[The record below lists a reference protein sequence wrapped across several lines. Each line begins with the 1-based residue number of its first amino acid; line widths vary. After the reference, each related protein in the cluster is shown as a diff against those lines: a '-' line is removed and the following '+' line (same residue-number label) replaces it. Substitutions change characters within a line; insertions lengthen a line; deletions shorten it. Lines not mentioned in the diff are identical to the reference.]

1 MAPVAGGHAGR
12 EALWSGGMPLLR
24 LIGFLLDLLLYPI
37 RVLRRGRGVA
47 EGTFVALTIDGAVAD
62 VVAKP
67 HFWEIRRHRT
77 VTLHE
82 IRQIVDHV
90 IVDDRVRGIVLTIKA
105 LAAGMATSVSLRA
118 QLARARAAGKE
129 VVVHLPL
136 GGGTKEVIVATAG
149 SKVFL
154 GPAAQLAALGFTTR
168 TRYVKSALDKAGIVP
183 EVYACGEYKSAG
195 ESLVRDS
202 MSDAQREQVGKL
214 LDGFDA
220 VLLDAIAE
228 GRGVSRERARSIVDG
243 GPYFG
248 EAAIEVGLA
257 DAVAYEDEIPALL
270 GLPRSGKPG
279 PITKGIVSAS
289 TYLALRTRLL
299 LRRITR
305 APIVAVIPVHGAIA
319 HASSPFGNFATDDKL
334 ARMVRLARLDRRVKG
349 VILHVD
355 SPGGSA
361 LASDRMHHEIVQL
374 AREKPVV
381 ACMANVAA
389 SGGYYVAAP
398 AHKIVCEAITI
409 TGSIGVVGARLTLE
423 PLMAKLGITT
433 ETVQRGARAGLLSSS
448 APLSEDERAALM
460 RELDATY
467 RTFVRVVAQGRKM
480 KVDEVEPLARG
491 RVYTG
496 EDAKAAGLVDV
507 LGGFEVALREL
518 RAMLPADIREEVEPH
533 VLRPR
538 RHPFPIM
545 EPPAEGEAGRRAASA
560 LLAALLP
567 MPERVIVELAATGDR
582 VLTLWTGGDAGS

>member
-1 MAPVAGGHAGR
+1 
-12 EALWSGGMPLLR
+12 MPLLR
-24 LIGFLLDLLLYPI
+24 LLGFLVDLLLYPV
-37 RVLRRGRGVA
+37 RVLRRGRLVA
-47 EGTFVALTIDGAVAD
+47 EGTFVTVKIDGAVAD
-62 VVAKP
+62 IVAKP
-67 HFWEIRRHRT
+67 HFWELRKAKT
-77 VTLHE
+77 VSLDE
-82 IRQIVDHV
+82 VREIVDHV
-90 IVDDRVRGIVLTIKA
+90 ILDPRVRGIIITIKS
-105 LAAGMATSVSLRA
+105 LAAGMATSVSLRDL
-118 QLARARAAGKE
+118 LARARAAGKE

-136 GGGTKEVIVATAG
+136 GGGSKEVLVATAG
-149 SKVFL
+149 SKVLL
-154 GPAAQLAALGFTTR
+154 GPAAQLAALGFATR
-168 TRYVKSALDKAGIVP
+168 TRYVKNALDKAGVVP

-202 MSDAQREQVGKL
+202 MSEAQREQVGKL
-214 LDGFDA
+214 LDGFDSA
-220 VLLDAIAE
+220 LLGAIAE

-270 GLPRSGKPG
+270 GLPRGDKPG
-279 PITKGIVSAS
+279 PVTKGMVDGG
-289 TYLALRTRLL
+289 TYLALRKRPL
-299 LRRITR
+299 LRRLVR
-305 APIVAVIPVHGAIA
+305 APIIAVIPVHGAIA

-334 ARMVRLARLDRRVKG
+334 ARMVRLVRLDRRVKG

-398 AHKIVCEAITI
+398 AHKIVCEAVTI
-409 TGSIGVVGARLTLE
+409 TGSIGVVGARLTME

-433 ETVQRGARAGLLSSS
+433 ETVQRGARAGLLSPS
-448 APLSEDERAALM
+448 APLSEDERGALT
-460 RELDATY
+460 RELEATY

-507 LGGFEVALREL
+507 LGGFDAALREV
-518 RAMLPADIREEVEPH
+518 RAMMPAELRDDSEPH
-533 VLRPR
+533 VVRAP
-538 RHPFPIM
+538 RHPVPLM
-545 EPPAEGEAGRRAASA
+545 EQPSGGEAGRRAASA

-567 MPERVIVELAATGDR
+567 TSDRLIVELAATGDR
-582 VLTLWTGGDAGS
+582 VLTLWTGGDAGD

>member
-1 MAPVAGGHAGR
+1 
-12 EALWSGGMPLLR
+12 MPILR
-24 LIGFLLDLLLYPI
+24 FLGFLLDLLLYP
-37 RVLRRGRGVA
+37 LRALKRGRVVP
-47 EGTFVALTIDGAVAD
+47 EGTFITLEVDGAVTD
-62 VVAKP
+62 MVARP
-67 HFWEIRRHRT
+67 RFWELRKKRALSLNDVR
-77 VTLHE
+77 E
-82 IRQIVDHV
+82 IVDHAIADV
-90 IVDDRVRGIVLTIKA
+90 RVRGLVITIKS
-105 LAAGMATSVSLRA
+105 LGAGMASSVSLRA

-136 GGGTKEVIVATAG
+136 GGGTKEVIVASAG

-154 GPAAQLAALGFTTR
+154 GPAAQLAALGFATR
-168 TRYVKSALDKAGIVP
+168 TRYVKSALDKAGVVP

-202 MSDAQREQVGKL
+202 MSDAQREQLGKI
-214 LDGFDA
+214 LDRFDGA
-220 VLLDAIAE
+220 LLDAIAE
-228 GRGVSRERARSIVDG
+228 GRSVSRERARAIVDG

-248 EAAIEVGLA
+248 EAAIAIGLA
-257 DAVAYEDEIPALL
+257 DAVAYDDEIPALL

-279 PITKGIVSAS
+279 SAIEG
-289 TYLALRTRLL
+289 TVDGHDYLAAKKRPL
-299 LRRITR
+299 LRRLGR
-305 APIVAVIPVHGAIA
+305 APTIAVIPVHGAIA
-319 HASSPFGNFATDDKL
+319 HASSQFGNFATDDKL
-334 ARMVRLARLDRRVKG
+334 ARMVRLARLDKRVKG
-349 VILHVD
+349 VVLHVD

-398 AHKIVCEAITI
+398 AHKIVCEAVTI

-433 ETVQRGARAGLLSSS
+433 ETVQRGARAGLLSPS
-448 APLSEDERAALM
+448 APLSEDERGALM
-460 RELDATY
+460 RELEATY

-496 EDAKAAGLVDV
+496 DDAKAAGLVDV
-507 LGGFEVALREL
+507 LGGFDVALREL
-518 RAMLPADIREEVEPH
+518 RALMPADVRDEAEPH
-533 VLRPR
+533 VVRAPR
-538 RHPFPIM
+538 HALPIM

-560 LLAALLP
+560 ILGAFLP
-567 MPERVIVELAATGDR
+567 GPERIIVELAATGDR

>member
-1 MAPVAGGHAGR
+1 
-12 EALWSGGMPLLR
+12 MPLLR
-24 LIGFLLDLLLYPI
+24 LIGFLFDLLLYPL
-37 RVLRRGRGVA
+37 RALRRGRVVA
-47 EGTFVALTIDGAVAD
+47 EGSFVTLKIDGAVAD
-62 VVAKP
+62 MVAKP
-67 HFWEIRRHRT
+67 HFWEVRKTRT
-77 VTLHE
+77 VSLHDVRE
-82 IRQIVDHV
+82 IVDHV

-105 LAAGMATSVSLRA
+105 LAAGMATSVSLRD

-129 VVVHLPL
+129 VIVHLPL

-154 GPAAQLAALGFTTR
+154 GPAAQLSALGFATR
-168 TRYVKSALDKAGIVP
+168 TRYVKSALDKAGVVP

-202 MSDAQREQVGKL
+202 MSEAQREQLGKL

-228 GRGVSRERARSIVDG
+228 GRSVSRERARSIVDG

-279 PITKGIVSAS
+279 PATEGLVSGH
-289 TYLALRTRLL
+289 TYLALRKRPL
-299 LRRITR
+299 LRRLGR
-305 APIVAVIPVHGAIA
+305 APMVAVIPVHGAIA

-334 ARMVRLARLDRRVKG
+334 ARMVRLARLDKRVKG

-398 AHKIVCEAITI
+398 AHKIVCEGVTI

-433 ETVQRGARAGLLSSS
+433 ETVQRGARAGLLSPS

-460 RELDATY
+460 RELEATY

-480 KVDEVEPLARG
+480 KVEDVEPLARG

-496 EDAKAAGLVDV
+496 VDAKAAGLVDV
-507 LGGFEVALREL
+507 LGGFDVALREV
-518 RAMLPADIREEVEPH
+518 RAMLPADIRDEAEPH
-533 VLRPR
+533 VIRAR
-538 RHPFPIM
+538 RHPLPIM
-545 EPPAEGEAGRRAASA
+545 SPPTEGEAGRRAASA

-582 VLTLWTGGDAGS
+582 VLTLWTGGDAGN

>member
-1 MAPVAGGHAGR
+1 MR
-12 EALWSGGMPLLR
+12 LL
-24 LIGFLLDLLLYPI
+24 GFLFDVLLYP
-37 RVLRRGRGVA
+37 LRAWKRGRVVA
-47 EGTFVALTIDGAVAD
+47 EGTFVTLEVDGAVAD
-62 VVAKP
+62 MVAKP
-67 HFWEIRRHRT
+67 RFWELRAKKALSLDD
-77 VTLHE
+77 V
-82 IRQIVDHV
+82 RQIVDHV
-90 IVDDRVRGIVLTIKA
+90 IADDRVRGLVLTIKS
-105 LAAGMATSVSLRA
+105 LGAGMASSMSLRA

-136 GGGTKEVIVATAG
+136 GGGTKEVIVASAG

-154 GPAAQLAALGFTTR
+154 GPAAQLAALGFSSR
-168 TRYVKSALDKAGIVP
+168 TRYVKSALDKAGVVP

-202 MSDAQREQVGKL
+202 MSDAQREQLGKL
-214 LDGFDA
+214 LDRFDSA
-220 VLLDAIAE
+220 LLDAIAE
-228 GRGVSRERARSIVDG
+228 GRSMSRERARAIVDG

-248 EAAIEVGLA
+248 EAAIAIGLA
-257 DAVAYEDEIPALL
+257 DAVAYDDEIPALL
-270 GLPRSGKPG
+270 GLPRTGKPG
-279 PITKGIVSAS
+279 PATEGTVDGHA
-289 TYLALRTRLL
+289 YLFAKQRRL
-299 LRRITR
+299 LRRVKR
-305 APIVAVIPVHGAIA
+305 APVIAVIPVHGAIA
-319 HASSPFGNFATDDKL
+319 HASSQFASFATDDKL
-334 ARMVRLARLDRRVKG
+334 ARMVRLARLDKRVKG
-349 VILHVD
+349 VVLHVD

-398 AHKIVCEAITI
+398 AHKIVCEPVTI
-409 TGSIGVVGARLTLE
+409 TGSIGVVGARLTLG

-433 ETVQRGARAGLLSSS
+433 ETVQRGARAGLLSSG

-460 RELDATY
+460 RELEATY

-507 LGGFEVALREL
+507 LGGFDVALREV
-518 RAMLPADIREEVEPH
+518 RALIPADVREDCEPH
-533 VLRPR
+533 VFRAPR
-538 RHPFPIM
+538 RALPIM

-560 LLAALLP
+560 LLSALLP
-567 MPERVIVELAATGDR
+567 SSERVIVELAATGDR
-582 VLTLWTGGDAGS
+582 VLALWTGGDMTS

>member
-1 MAPVAGGHAGR
+1 MVVA
-12 EALWSGGMPLLR
+12 MPLFR
-24 LIGFLLDLLLYPI
+24 FIGWLLDLLLYP
-37 RVLRRGRGVA
+37 LRLLTSRRLVT
-47 EGTFVALTIDGAVAD
+47 EGTFIALKIDGAVAD
-62 VVAKP
+62 VLAKP
-67 HFWEIRRHRT
+67 RFWELRAQRSISLFD
-77 VTLHE
+77 VQEL
-82 IRQIVDHV
+82 VGYV
-90 IVDDRVRGIVLTIKA
+90 IADPRVRGIVVTLKS
-105 LAAGMATSVSLRA
+105 LSAGMATAVSLRA

-149 SKVFL
+149 SKVVL
-154 GPAAQLAALGFTTR
+154 GPAAQLAALGFATR

-202 MSDAQREQVGKL
+202 MSDAQREQIGKL
-214 LDGFDA
+214 LDRFDSA
-220 VLLDAIAE
+220 LLDAIAD
-228 GRGVSRERARSIVDG
+228 GRDVSRERARAIVDG

-257 DAVAYEDEIPALL
+257 DAVAYDDEIPALL
-270 GLPRSGKPG
+270 GLKRSGKPG
-279 PITKGIVSAS
+279 LVTQGLAPAAA
-289 TYLALRTRLL
+289 YLAARRRPL
-299 LRRITR
+299 LRRLGR
-305 APIVAVIPVHGAIA
+305 APMVAVIPVHGAIA
-319 HASSPFGNFATDDKL
+319 HASSSFANFATDDKL
-334 ARMVRLARLDRRVKG
+334 ARMVRIARLDRRVKG

-389 SGGYYVAAP
+389 SGGYYVSAP
-398 AHKIVCEAITI
+398 AHKIVCEAVTI
-409 TGSIGVVGARLTLE
+409 TGSIGVVGARLTME

-433 ETVQRGARAGLLSSS
+433 ETVQRGARASLLSPS
-448 APLSEDERAALM
+448 APLSEDEKAALM
-460 RELDATY
+460 RELEATY

-507 LGGFEVALREL
+507 LGGFDVALKEL
-518 RAMLPADIREEVEPH
+518 RALMPEDVRDRAEPH
-533 VLRPR
+533 VIRSPR
-538 RHPFPIM
+538 RGISIL
-545 EPPAEGEAGRRAASA
+545 EPPTEGEAGRRAASA
-560 LLAALLP
+560 MLSALLP
-567 MPERVIVELAATGDR
+567 TPERLIVELAATGDR
-582 VLTLWTGGDAGS
+582 VLTLWTGGDLG

>member
-1 MAPVAGGHAGR
+1 
-12 EALWSGGMPLLR
+12 MPLLR
-24 LIGFLLDLLLYPI
+24 LIGFLFDLLFYPI
-37 RVLRRGRGVA
+37 RALRRGRVVD
-47 EGTFVALTIDGAVAD
+47 EGTFITLEIDGAVAD
-62 VVAKP
+62 VLAKP
-67 HFWEIRRHRT
+67 HFWEIRSKKAT
-77 VTLHE
+77 SLHD
-82 IRQIVDHV
+82 IREIVDHV
-90 IVDDRVRGIVLTIKA
+90 IADPRVRGMVLTIKS
-105 LAAGMATSVSLRA
+105 LGAGMASAVSLRA
-118 QLARARAAGKE
+118 LLARARAAGKE
-129 VVVHLPL
+129 VVVHLPM
-136 GGGTKEVIVATAG
+136 GGGTKEVLVASAG

-154 GPAAQLAALGFTTR
+154 GPAAQLAALGFATR
-168 TRYVKSALDKAGIVP
+168 TRYVKSALDKAGVVP

-202 MSDAQREQVGKL
+202 MSDAQREQLGKL
-214 LDGFDA
+214 LDCFDGA
-220 VLLDAIAE
+220 LLDAIAE
-228 GRGVSRERARSIVDG
+228 GRSVSRERARAIVDG

-270 GLPRSGKPG
+270 GLPRTKKVG
-279 PITKGIVSAS
+279 PATEGLVDGHA
-289 TYLALRTRLL
+289 YLMARKRPL
-299 LRRITR
+299 LRRLVR
-305 APIVAVIPVHGAIA
+305 APMVAVIPVHGAIA
-319 HASSPFGNFATDDKL
+319 HAASPFGNFATDEKL
-334 ARMVRLARLDRRVKG
+334 ARMVRRARLDRRVKG

-398 AHKIVCEAITI
+398 AHKIVCEPVTI
-409 TGSIGVVGARLTLE
+409 TGSIGVVGARLTAE

-433 ETVQRGARAGLLSSS
+433 ETVQRGARAGLLSPN
-448 APLSEDERAALM
+448 APLSEDERVALM
-460 RELDATY
+460 RELEATY

-507 LGGFEVALREL
+507 LGGFDAALREL
-518 RAMLPADIREEVEPH
+518 RAMLPAEVRDDAEPH
-533 VLRPR
+533 VVRAPR
-538 RHPFPIM
+538 RALPIL
-545 EPPAEGEAGRRAASA
+545 ETPSEGEAGRRAASA
-560 LLAALLP
+560 LLASILP

-582 VLTLWTGGDAGS
+582 VLALWMGGDTGF

>member
-1 MAPVAGGHAGR
+1 
-12 EALWSGGMPLLR
+12 MPLLR
-24 LIGFLLDLLLYPI
+24 LIGFLFDLLFYPF
-37 RVLRRGRGVA
+37 RALRRGRVVD
-47 EGTFVALTIDGAVAD
+47 EGTFVTLKIDGAVAD
-62 VVAKP
+62 VLAKP
-67 HFWEIRRHRT
+67 RFWELRAQKAIS
-77 VTLHE
+77 LHDVRE
-82 IRQIVDHV
+82 LVDYV
-90 IVDDRVRGIVLTIKA
+90 IGDPRVRGIVITIKSF
-105 LAAGMATSVSLRA
+105 AAGMATAASLRA
-118 QLARARAAGKE
+118 ILARARAAGKE
-129 VVVHLPL
+129 VVVHLPM
-136 GGGTKEVIVATAG
+136 GGGTKEVLVATGG

-154 GPAAQLAALGFTTR
+154 GPAAQLAALGFATR
-168 TRYVKSALDKAGIVP
+168 TRYLKSALDKAGIVP

-202 MSDAQREQVGKL
+202 MSDAQREQLGKL
-214 LDGFDA
+214 LDCFDGA
-220 VLLDAIAE
+220 LLDAIAS
-228 GRGVSRERARSIVDG
+228 GRGVSRERARAIVDG

-270 GLPRSGKPG
+270 GLPRGGKPG
-279 PITKGIVSAS
+279 PITEGLVEGHV
-289 TYLALRTRLL
+289 YLALKKRPL
-299 LRRITR
+299 LRRLTR

-319 HASSPFGNFATDDKL
+319 HASSQFGNFATDDKL

-381 ACMANVAA
+381 CCMANVAA

-398 AHKIVCEAITI
+398 AHKIVCEAVTI
-409 TGSIGVVGARLTLE
+409 TGSIGVVGTRLTME

-433 ETVQRGARAGLLSSS
+433 ETVQRGARAGLLSPS

-460 RELDATY
+460 RELEATY
-467 RTFVRVVAQGRKM
+467 KTFVRVVAQGRKM

-507 LGGFEVALREL
+507 LGGFDVALREL
-518 RAMLPADIREEVEPH
+518 RAMLPAELRDQAEPH
-533 VLRPR
+533 VVRSPR
-538 RHPFPIM
+538 RALPLM
-545 EPPAEGEAGRRAASA
+545 EPPVEGEAGRRAASA
-560 LLAALLP
+560 ILAALLP
-567 MPERVIVELAATGDR
+567 MPERVVVELAANGDR
-582 VLTLWTGGDAGS
+582 VLALWMGGDAGTG

>member
-1 MAPVAGGHAGR
+1 
-12 EALWSGGMPLLR
+12 
-24 LIGFLLDLLLYPI
+24 
-37 RVLRRGRGVA
+37 
-47 EGTFVALTIDGAVAD
+47 
-62 VVAKP
+62 
-67 HFWEIRRHRT
+67 
-77 VTLHE
+77 
-82 IRQIVDHV
+82 
-90 IVDDRVRGIVLTIKA
+90 
-105 LAAGMATSVSLRA
+105 MATSASLRA
-118 QLARARAAGKE
+118 LLARARAAGKE
-129 VVVHLPL
+129 VIVHLPL

-154 GPAAQLAALGFTTR
+154 GPAAQLAALGFATR
-168 TRYVKSALDKAGIVP
+168 TRYVKGALDKAGIVP

-202 MSDAQREQVGKL
+202 MSEAQREQVGKL
-214 LDGFDA
+214 LDRFDA
-220 VLLDAIAE
+220 ALLEAIAE

-257 DAVAYEDEIPALL
+257 DAVAYEDELPALL
-270 GLPRSGKPG
+270 GLPRGEKGG
-279 PITKGIVSAS
+279 PITRGMIDGGA
-289 TYLALRTRLL
+289 YLAARKRPI
-299 LRRITR
+299 LRRIKR
-305 APIVAVIPVHGAIA
+305 APTVAVIRVHGAIA
-319 HASSPFGNFATDDKL
+319 HAASRFGNFATDDKL
-334 ARMVRLARLDRRVKG
+334 ARMVRIARLDRRVKG

-398 AHKIVCEAITI
+398 AHKIVCEPVTI

-433 ETVQRGARAGLLSSS
+433 EIVQRGARAGLLSPS

-460 RELDATY
+460 RELEATY

-507 LGGFEVALREL
+507 LGGFDVALREL
-518 RAMLPADIREEVEPH
+518 RAMLPADVRAEVEPH
-533 VLRPR
+533 VMRAPR
-538 RHPFPIM
+538 RALPILS
-545 EPPAEGEAGRRAASA
+545 PPSDGEAGRRAASA

-567 MPERVIVELAATGDR
+567 APDRIVVELAATGDR
-582 VLTLWTGGDAGS
+582 VLTLWTGSDAGS

>member
-1 MAPVAGGHAGR
+1 
-12 EALWSGGMPLLR
+12 MPLLR
-24 LIGFLLDLLLYPI
+24 LLGFLVDLLLYPI
-37 RVLRRGRGVA
+37 RALRRGRLVP
-47 EGTFVALTIDGAVAD
+47 EGTFVTLKIDGAVAD
-62 VVAKP
+62 MVAKP
-67 HFWEIRRHRT
+67 HFWELRKAK
-77 VTLHE
+77 TLALHDVRE
-82 IRQIVDHV
+82 LVDHIIVDP
-90 IVDDRVRGIVLTIKA
+90 RVRGIIVTIKS
-105 LAAGMATSVSLRA
+105 LAAGMATSVSLRDLL
-118 QLARARAAGKE
+118 QRARAAGKE

-136 GGGTKEVIVATAG
+136 GGGTKELIVATAG

-154 GPAAQLAALGFTTR
+154 GPAAQLAALGFATR
-168 TRYVKSALDKAGIVP
+168 TRYVKNALDKAGIVP

-214 LDGFDA
+214 LDGFDSA
-220 VLLDAIAE
+220 LLGAIAE

-270 GLPRSGKPG
+270 GLPGAGKPG
-279 PITKGIVSAS
+279 PGPATEGMVDGHV
-289 TYLALRTRLL
+289 YLAQRRRPL
-299 LRRITR
+299 LRRLGR
-305 APIVAVIPVHGAIA
+305 APMVAVIPVHGAIA
-319 HASSPFGNFATDDKL
+319 HASSQFGNFATDDKL
-334 ARMVRLARLDRRVKG
+334 ARLVRIARLDKRVKG

-398 AHKIVCEAITI
+398 AHKIVCEAVTI
-409 TGSIGVVGARLTLE
+409 TGSIGVVGARLTME

-433 ETVQRGARAGLLSSS
+433 ETVQRGARAGLLSPS
-448 APLSEDERAALM
+448 APLSEDERSALM
-460 RELDATY
+460 RELEATY

-507 LGGFEVALREL
+507 LGGFDVALREL
-518 RAMLPADIREEVEPH
+518 RAMLPADVRDDATPH
-533 VLRPR
+533 VIRVP
-538 RHPFPIM
+538 RHPLPLM
-545 EPPAEGEAGRRAASA
+545 RPPTEGEAGRRAASA
-560 LLAALLP
+560 ILASLLP
-567 MPERVIVELAATGDR
+567 MSERVIVELAATGDR
-582 VLTLWTGGDAGS
+582 VLTLWTGGDTER

>member
-1 MAPVAGGHAGR
+1 MV
-12 EALWSGGMPLLR
+12 LFR
-24 LIGFLLDLLLYPI
+24 LIGFLFDLLLYPI
-37 RVLRRGRGVA
+37 RALKRGRLV
-47 EGTFVALTIDGAVAD
+47 EDGTFITIKIDGGVTD
-62 VVAKP
+62 VLAKP
-67 HFWEIRRHRT
+67 HFWERRAQKSIS
-77 VTLHE
+77 LHDVSE
-82 IRQIVDHV
+82 LVDHV
-90 IVDDRVRGIVLTIKA
+90 IVDPRVRGLLVTIKS
-105 LAAGMATSVSLRA
+105 LSAGMASAVSLRA
-118 QLARARAAGKE
+118 LLARARAAGKE

-168 TRYVKSALDKAGIVP
+168 TRYLKSALDKAGIVP
-183 EVYACGEYKSAG
+183 EVYSCGEYKSAG

-202 MSDAQREQVGKL
+202 MSDAQREQLGKL
-214 LDGFDA
+214 LDRFDSS
-220 VLLDAIAE
+220 LLEAIAD
-228 GRGVSRERARSIVDG
+228 GRGVSRERARAIVDG

-257 DAVAYEDEIPALL
+257 DAVAYDDELPALL
-270 GLPRSGKPG
+270 GLPKSGKPG
-279 PITKGIVSAS
+279 PWTRGLAESS
-289 TYLALRTRLL
+289 GYLAARKRPL
-299 LRRITR
+299 LRRIAR
-305 APIVAVIPVHGAIA
+305 LPYVAVIPVHGAIA

-334 ARMVRLARLDRRVKG
+334 ARMVRRARLDRRVKG

-398 AHKIVCEAITI
+398 AHKIVCEAVTI

-423 PLMAKLGITT
+423 PLMARLGITT
-433 ETVQRGARAGLLSSS
+433 ETVQRGARAGLLSPS
-448 APLSEDERAALM
+448 APLSEDERTALM

-496 EDAKAAGLVDV
+496 EDAKAAGLVDE
-507 LGGFEVALREL
+507 LGGFDVALREL
-518 RAMLPADIREEVEPH
+518 RAMLPADVRAHVEPR
-533 VLRPR
+533 VLRSP
-538 RHPFPIM
+538 RHPLPIL
-545 EPPAEGEAGRRAASA
+545 EEPAEGEAGRRTATA

-582 VLTLWTGGDAGS
+582 VLTLWTGGDAGA

>member
-1 MAPVAGGHAGR
+1 MVQPM
-12 EALWSGGMPLLR
+12 LLLR
-24 LIGFLLDLLLYPI
+24 LLGFVLDLILYPL
-37 RVLRRGRGVA
+37 RALRRGKLVP
-47 EGTFVALTIDGAVAD
+47 EGTFLTLTIDGAVMD
-62 VVAKP
+62 VIARP
-67 HFWEIRRHRT
+67 RFWEMRAQKA
-77 VTLHE
+77 VSLHDVRE
-82 IRQIVDHV
+82 LVDHA
-90 IVDDRVRGIVLTIKA
+90 IADPRVRGLLVTIKS
-105 LAAGMATSVSLRA
+105 LAAGMATSASLRD

-136 GGGTKEVIVATAG
+136 GGGTKEVMVATAG
-149 SKVFL
+149 SKVLL
-154 GPAAQLAALGFTTR
+154 GPAAQLSALGFATR

-214 LDGFDA
+214 LDRFDA
-220 VLLDAIAE
+220 ALLDAIAE
-228 GRGVSRERARSIVDG
+228 GRGVSRERARAIVDG

-257 DAVAYEDEIPALL
+257 DAVAYDDEIPALL
-270 GLPRSGKPG
+270 GLPKSGKPG
-279 PITKGIVSAS
+279 PATEGMASAGD
-289 TYLALRTRLL
+289 YLFARRRPM
-299 LRRITR
+299 LRRLTR
-305 APIVAVIPVHGAIA
+305 APFIAVIPVHGAIA

-334 ARMVRLARLDRRVKG
+334 ARMVRRARLDKRVRG
-349 VILHVD
+349 VILHID

-398 AHKIVCEAITI
+398 AHKIVCEAVTV

-423 PLMAKLGITT
+423 PLMQKLGITT
-433 ETVQRGARAGLLSSS
+433 ETVQRGARAGLLSPS

-460 RELDATY
+460 RELEAVY

-480 KVDEVEPLARG
+480 KIEDVEPLARG

-496 EDAKAAGLVDV
+496 DDAKAAGLVDV
-507 LGGFEVALREL
+507 LGGFDAALREV
-518 RAMLPADIREEVEPH
+518 RAMLPADVRDELEPR
-533 VLRPR
+533 VSRAPR
-538 RHPFPIM
+538 AALPILQ
-545 EPPAEGEAGRRAASA
+545 PPSDGEAGRRAASA
-560 LLAALLP
+560 LLSALLP
-567 MPERVIVELAATGDR
+567 GTDRVIVELAASGDR
-582 VLTLWTGGDAGS
+582 VLTLWSSDLNGI